1 MPAAMFE
8 SEERGLPLLRRG
20 KVRDVYQPSPEHLL
34 IVACDRISAFDSV
47 LPTPIP
53 DKGRILTQISNFW
66 FEKTVHIV
74 PNHIVD
80 PNPGPG
86 WYPDL
91 DWYYP
96 DLDGR
101 TVLVRATQPLVIEAI
116 VRGYLSGS
124 GWKEYR
130 KQGTV
135 CSIELPAGLTESA
148 RLPEPIFTPSTKAS
162 SGHDENISF
171 EKAADLIGEELAAK
185 VRDTSVALY
194 EFAASH
200 ALERGII
207 IADTKFEFGLLGS
220 GEDSGAGE
228 GAGGTGEVA
237 GRVGKGAG
245 GGELILIDEILTP
258 DSSRFWP
265 ADDYE
270 PGRAQAS
277 YDKQYVRDYLESI
290 EWDKEPPAPGLP
302 PDVVEKTREK
312 YWEAVRRLTA

>member
-1 MPAAMFE
+1 MAGAMFE
-8 SEERGLPLLRRG
+8 SEARGLALLRRG
-20 KVRDVYQPSPEHLL
+20 KVRDVYQPSAEHLL

-66 FEKTVHIV
+66 FEKTAHII

-80 PNPGPG
+80 PNPGPQ
-86 WYPDL
+86 WYPDI

-101 TVLVRATQPLVIEAI
+101 TVLVRSTQPLVIEAI

-124 GWKEYR
+124 GWKEYQ

-148 RLPEPIFTPSTKAS
+148 QLPEPIFTPSTKAT

-171 EKAADLIGEELAAK
+171 EKAAELIGADLAAK
-185 VRDTSVALY
+185 VRDTSLALY
-194 EFAASH
+194 KFAAAH

-207 IADTKFEFGLLGS
+207 IADTKFEFGLLGDRAA
-220 GEDSGAGE
+220 GASGA
-228 GAGGTGEVA
+228 AA
-237 GRVGKGAG
+237 
-245 GGELILIDEILTP
+245 GELILIDEILTP

-265 ADDYE
+265 ADDYA

-290 EWDKEPPAPGLP
+290 KWNKEPPAPVLP
-302 PDVVEKTREK
+302 PEVVEKTREK